1 MCECQVALTKQDE
14 VAMRIEFKKPGT
26 FQSLYAAE
34 AWCLEKGISVGQSC
48 ATGPTGLLFGK
59 YTWIAKW
66 RNLTAKERA
75 ELHGTM
81 SGDFREGPVI
91 VALKDDAVMAH
102 QPALLA
108 KADSSEVQNQSA
120 HLASAPKMAR

>member
-1 MCECQVALTKQDE
+1 
-14 VAMRIEFKKPGT
+14 MRIEFKKPGT

-34 AWCLEKGISVGQSC
+34 AWCLENGVSVGQSC

-66 RNLTAKERA
+66 HNLTAKERS

-91 VALKDDAVMAH
+91 VALKDNAVMAH

-108 KADSSEVQNQSA
+108 KADTMELRERSSF
-120 HLASAPKMAR
+120 